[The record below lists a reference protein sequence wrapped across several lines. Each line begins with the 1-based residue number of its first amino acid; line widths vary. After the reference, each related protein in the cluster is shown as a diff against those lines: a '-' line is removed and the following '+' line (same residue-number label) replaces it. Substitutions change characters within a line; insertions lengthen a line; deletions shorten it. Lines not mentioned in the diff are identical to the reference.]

1 MNSRRKTRWIILIV
15 ISMCVSLFKGIYS
28 SQQSR
33 KASWTSAARS
43 ASSAEGQKESAGA
56 AWSLEKQYRNRDSE
70 ESVAQEQ
77 QGETAAAQEQQDET
91 AAAVWE
97 QPEEIS
103 LSADGKGELI
113 SDEDAQALQ
122 HIKKYMVEGMSG
134 NGGSYPVY
142 APEGSAGSGGSL
154 NYSDHGIFCLVLV
167 IDGGDKEMPYY
178 MMDSTMEGQQENME
192 VGGYSNVWVG
202 KVVENGEDRY
212 AVVTAMDTDVSGE
225 PCWIRRLVYLDVQEP
240 GVGVLWQMDVIQMFT
255 DEMTETILEQ
265 WGQCYGI
272 DMESFTQKRE

>member
-1 MNSRRKTRWIILIV
+1 MDSRRKTRWIILII

-28 SQQSR
+28 AQQSR
-33 KASWTSAARS
+33 KASWTPTTRS
-43 ASSAEGQKESAGA
+43 APSAEEQKESAGA
-56 AWSLEKQYRNRDSE
+56 AWSLEKQYRNRDGE
-70 ESVAQEQ
+70 ES
-77 QGETAAAQEQQDET
+77 AAEEQQDET
-91 AAAVWE
+91 AAVVWE

-113 SDEDAQALQ
+113 SDEDVQALQ

-134 NGGSYPVY
+134 NGVSYPVY
-142 APEGSAGSGGSL
+142 APEGSVGSGGSL
-154 NYSDHGIFCLVLV
+154 NYSDHGVFCLVSV

-202 KVVENGEDRY
+202 EVVENGEDRY
-212 AVVTAMDTDVSGE
+212 AVVTAMDTGVSGE
-225 PCWIRRLVYLDVQEP
+225 PCWIRRLIYLDVQEP
-240 GVGVLWQMDVIQMFT
+240 GVGVLWQMDVVQMFT
-255 DEMTETILEQ
+255 DDMTETILAQ